1 MNYLITQLEGEAEA
15 SIKGLKLCHDN
26 YEIVKNLSKERAGSK
41 QTLISYHMNKLL
53 YLNVYDSTDM
63 KSLRNVFDVIE
74 TQVRS
79 LDGLGYDCHNYGLM
93 LIPIL
98 LSKLPTNENLEISRR
113 FGKNVWNIKSIIDTL
128 RREIE
133 A

>member
-1 MNYLITQLEGEAEA
+1 
-15 SIKGLKLCHDN
+15 
-26 YEIVKNLSKERAGSK
+26 
-41 QTLISYHMNKLL
+41 MNKLL
-53 YLNVYDSTDM
+53 YLNVYDSKDM
-63 KSLRNVFDVIE
+63 KSFRNVFDVIE
-74 TQVRS
+74 FQVCT
-79 LDGLGYDCHNYGLM
+79 LNGLGYDCHNYGLM